1 MADVRCKK
9 SDVKTKL
16 SLQPSYIIHQK
27 APSKLLTPKNHLIT
41 MKNKETWKT
50 ILQIIGSIIASVITA
65 LSTTSCMGYG
75 PF

>member
-1 MADVRCKK
+1 
-9 SDVKTKL
+9 
-16 SLQPSYIIHQK
+16 
-27 APSKLLTPKNHLIT
+27 

-75 PF
+75 PITFLA

>member
-1 MADVRCKK
+1 MN
-9 SDVKTKL
+9 
-16 SLQPSYIIHQK
+16 K
-27 APSKLLTPKNHLIT
+27 APFAPLPLSEKSMKSLTPKKPSNT
-41 MKNKETWKT
+41 MKNNKETWKT

>member
-1 MADVRCKK
+1 
-9 SDVKTKL
+9 
-16 SLQPSYIIHQK
+16 
-27 APSKLLTPKNHLIT
+27 

-50 ILQIIGSIIASVITA
+50 ILQIIGSIIASVITE

>member
-16 SLQPSYIIHQK
+16 SLQPSYIK
-27 APSKLLTPKNHLIT
+27 RLPSKLQTLKKTSDT

-75 PF
+75 PITF